1 MEDVCGAGCR
11 VTRKLA
17 GLSTAKVVALVDGTD
32 PLESQPKTVVTTSVV
47 FQTSEGWYGALL
59 YRRGDGV
66 EHLEIFN
73 PPSMTESVSRAE
85 RPTKYSGAT
94 RAVRVVE
101 DSGRA
106 TLVIE
111 LRRGQVTQEDALVLC
126 QIADDGS
133 PTCSELRTGAD
144 MLKGYVLEGGVLTA
158 RFDEQ
163 SDRYRVF
170 GAE

>member
-1 MEDVCGAGCR
+1 
-11 VTRKLA
+11 
-17 GLSTAKVVALVDGTD
+17 
-32 PLESQPKTVVTTSVV
+32 VVTTSVV
-47 FQTSEGWYGALL
+47 FQTSEGWYGGAL
-59 YRRGDGV
+59 YRRGEGV

-94 RAVRVVE
+94 RAARVVT
-101 DSGRA
+101 DAGSGRA

-111 LRRGQVTQEDALVLC
+111 VRRAQITQEDALVLC
-126 QIADDGS
+126 QIAGDGS
-133 PTCSELRTGAD
+133 PTCRELRTGAD
-144 MLKGYVLEGGVLTA
+144 ALKGYSIEGGVLTA
-158 RFDEQ
+158 RFGEQ